1 MTQTQR
7 AVDQAAARKA
17 KLQAAAVYFLPAL
30 ALFAVVWLLP
40 IPSHLLTPARHLVLH
55 NFLEGFAIAVSVM
68 VFAYGWSTYGATQ
81 PRSVT
86 IIAAGFLAVG
96 VLDFAHMLSYAGM
109 PEFVT
114 PGSPNKA
121 IYFWLMARLA
131 AALTLLAV
139 VLWGGSRE
147 GLGPRCR
154 LVLFAGVLAMCAL
167 CYYLV
172 LFMPAALPPMF
183 VAGTGLTAL
192 KIGIENFLILLQLAT
207 AALLIW
213 RPGRSGLPDG
223 ARLVAA
229 LGIMVLSELCF
240 TLYAQVFDA
249 FNVLGHVYKT
259 VAYYLI
265 YRSVFVAS
273 VRMPFERLK
282 ASEAALR
289 ESEQQVRALNA
300 DLEQRVEM
308 RTAQLA
314 VSNRELERFA
324 YVASHDLQEP
334 LRTVSSYL
342 QLLERR
348 YQDRLDQD
356 GREFIGFAVD
366 GASRMQGMIRDLL
379 DYSRVQTRGQPFA
392 PVDMNRVL
400 AEVLSDLRL
409 NIEENDAIVSSDSLP
424 VVTGDATQLRRLLQN
439 LIGNAIKYRNA
450 APPRIHL
457 SACRI
462 EHSPLELPDTAPG
475 EGWLIGV
482 EDNGIGIEAQ
492 HYDKVFQ
499 LFQRLHGR
507 GAYTGSG
514 LGLALGKRIVERHGG
529 AIWVR
534 SIPGKGSTFHVALPI
549 QLMFSGNETLPE
561 QAEQLE
567 NSNKSTSNN

>member
-7 AVDQAAARKA
+7 AVDQSAARKA
-17 KLQAAAVYFLPAL
+17 KLHAAAVYFLPAL
-30 ALFAVVWLLP
+30 ALFTLVWLLP

-68 VFAYGWSTYGATQ
+68 VFAYGWSTYGASQ

-121 IYFWLMARLA
+121 IHFWLMARLA

-154 LVLFAGVLAMCAL
+154 LALFAGVLALCAL

-192 KIGIENFLILLQLAT
+192 KIGIEYFLILLQLAT

-334 LRTVSSYL
+334 LRTVSNYL

-356 GREFIGFAVD
+356 GRDFIGFAVD

-400 AEVLSDLRL
+400 AEVLSDLSL
-409 NIEENDAIVSSDSLP
+409 SIEENGATVSSDSLP
-424 VVTGDATQLRRLLQN
+424 VVTGDASQLRRLLQN
-439 LIGNAIKYRNA
+439 LIGNALKYRNA
-450 APPRIHL
+450 APPRIRL

-534 SIPGKGSTFHVALPI
+534 SIPGKGSTFYVALPI
-549 QLMFSGNETLPE
+549 QLMFDCNETLPE
-561 QAEQLE
+561 
-567 NSNKSTSNN
+567 

>member
-1 MTQTQR
+1 MLLSVAYRDGGMTQQLP
-7 AVDQAAARKA
+7 AVDQSAARQAKLRSAAA
-17 KLQAAAVYFLPAL
+17 YFLPAL
-30 ALFAVVWLLP
+30 ALFALVWMLP
-40 IPSHLLTPARHLVLH
+40 IPLDLLTPARHLVLH

-86 IIAAGFLAVG
+86 IIAAGFLGVG

-139 VLWGGSRE
+139 VLLGVTRE
-147 GLGPRCR
+147 GLGSRCR
-154 LVLFAGVLAMCAL
+154 FGLFAGVLAACAL
-167 CYYLV
+167 CYYFV
-172 LFMPAALPPMF
+172 LFMPEVLPPMF
-183 VAGTGLTAL
+183 VAGAGLTPL
-192 KIGIENFLILLQLAT
+192 KIGIEYFLILLQLAT
-207 AALLIW
+207 AALMIW
-213 RPGRSGLPDG
+213 HPGRSGLPDG

-240 TLYAQVFDA
+240 TLYAHVYDI

-282 ASEAALR
+282 ASEAALQQ
-289 ESEQQVRALNA
+289 SEQQVRALNA
-300 DLEQRVEM
+300 DLELRVDL

-314 VSNRELERFA
+314 ASNLELERFA

-334 LRTVSSYL
+334 LRTVSNYL

-348 YQDRLDQD
+348 YQDKFDAD
-356 GREFIGFAVD
+356 GRDFIGFAVD
-366 GASRMQGMIRDLL
+366 GATRMQGMIRDLL
-379 DYSRVQTRGQPFA
+379 DYSRVQTHGQAFA
-392 PVDMNRVL
+392 PVDLNRTL
-400 AEVLSDLRL
+400 DEVLSDLRL
-409 NIEENDAIVSSDSLP
+409 TIEENSASVTHDPLP
-424 VVTGDATQLRRLLQN
+424 VVMGDAAQLRRLLLN
-439 LIGNAIKYRNA
+439 LIANALKYRREA
-450 APPRIHL
+450 APRIHVAAGRL
-457 SACRI
+457 EDSHA
-462 EHSPLELPDTAPG
+462 ELPDTAPAA
-475 EGWLIGV
+475 GWLISV
-482 EDNGIGIEAQ
+482 RDNGIGIDAQ
-492 HYDKVFQ
+492 HYEKIFQ

-507 GAYTGSG
+507 GAYPGSG

-529 AIWVR
+529 AIWVK
-534 SIPGKGSTFHVALPI
+534 SALGEGSTFYVALPI
-549 QLMFSGNETLPE
+549 Q
-561 QAEQLE
+561 ADV
-567 NSNKSTSNN
+567 